1 MFKHKLGCFLEF
13 GSMQKAKGWK
23 KARLLTPQK
32 TSKNLQKL
40 ASIHKR
46 GARLPLYENILG
58 WVKAQ
63 LLCPPKPKTQLGP
76 I

>member
-13 GSMQKAKGWK
+13 GSMQNAKGWK

-46 GARLPLYENILG
+46 GARLPLYE
-58 WVKAQ
+58 VFS
-63 LLCPPKPKTQLGP
+63 
-76 I
+76 

>member
-13 GSMQKAKGWK
+13 GSMQNAKGWK

-46 GARLPLYENILG
+46 GASMKFSPKIPWLG
-58 WVKAQ
+58 ESPTIVPA
-63 LLCPPKPKTQLGP
+63 KT
-76 I
+76 